1 MTVMLLPE
9 ELRVTFRTSN
19 HLERLNKEL
28 KRRSKAIGIFPNVE
42 SLTRLMG
49 AVMLE
54 RNEVIQQRVHPLFTK
69 ATYTKL
75 LGLENELK
83 KVAEEQQGMMVA

>member
-1 MTVMLLPE
+1 M
-9 ELRVTFRTSN
+9 
-19 HLERLNKEL
+19 
-28 KRRSKAIGIFPNVE
+28 E